1 MADYGGI
8 HCVLYALFDESGNL
22 DRGAMRAQ
30 VERVL
35 AAGVDGITVL
45 GLATEV
51 QKLSELEQ
59 RQIIEWAATDV
70 ANEVPL
76 SVTISG
82 NSVTTQ
88 RDIVQFSLDHG
99 ADWLILQPPL
109 AGTYGAAIY
118 LDFFAAVA
126 DGFDSTFSIQNAPQY
141 LGRGISADDVAHL
154 IARNPGF
161 SVIKSETSAVDLAEL
176 VGRVGNK
183 MTVLNGRGG
192 LEMIDCLRA
201 GAQGFVLAPD
211 VVDHSKQ
218 IFSLWQS
225 GEINAAE
232 GAYKQLLPSITFV
245 MQSIEH
251 LICYG
256 KRVFGQRV
264 DIPIYD
270 RAPASVP
277 TSFGLAC
284 LDRITQELGNYG
296 DQSQGSCQKDLS

>member
-8 HCVLYALFDESGNL
+8 HCVLYALFDGSGNL

-70 ANEVPL
+70 ANKVPL

-82 NSVTTQ
+82 NSIATQ
-88 RDIVQFSLDHG
+88 RSITQFSLDHG

-109 AGTYGAAIY
+109 AGTYGTATY

-141 LGRGISADDVAHL
+141 LGRGLSAEDVAHL

-161 SVIKSETSAVDLAEL
+161 TVIKSETSAVDLAEL
-176 VGRVGNK
+176 VGRVGSK

-192 LEMIDCLRA
+192 LEMTDCLRA
-201 GAQGFVLAPD
+201 GAQGFILAPD
-211 VVDHSKQ
+211 VIDHSKQ
-218 IFSLWQS
+218 IFNLWQS
-225 GEINAAE
+225 GETEAAE
-232 GAYKQLLPSITFV
+232 NAYKQLLPSITFM

-256 KRVFGQRV
+256 KRVFGRRV
-264 DIPIYD
+264 GIPIYD
-270 RAPASVP
+270 RAPATIP
-277 TSFGLAC
+277 TAFGLKC
-284 LDRITQELGNYG
+284 MDRMAEELGIFGN
-296 DQSQGSCQKDLS
+296 QSQMTHS